1 MRLKILII
9 LTTLIVSQNL
19 YAAEKKDCSS
29 MKKLSK
35 MYLKCKARNMKVS
48 TQNLT
53 NVTMDTR
60 NIKEKKYISDW
71 FKKKK

>member
-1 MRLKILII
+1 MKLKILTII
-9 LTTLIVSQNL
+9 ITFFMFQNL
-19 YAAEKKDCSS
+19 YAEEKNDCSS
-29 MKKLSK
+29 IKKLSK
-35 MYLKCKARNMKVS
+35 AYLKCKAGNMKIS

-53 NVTMDTR
+53 NVTIDTK